1 MMCVLGVRDFI
12 LHNGLWP
19 FDRF

>member
-1 MMCVLGVRDFI
+1 MCVLGVRDFI